1 MSGRLKSGLLIA
13 AVAALILLPLLF
25 VKQPAPGPDGS
36 RAELF
41 KGSDDQASAA
51 IKKLAPA
58 YQPWF
63 SSVFRSRGP
72 EIDSLLFAL
81 QAAIGAGFIG
91 YYIGYSRGRAKNSNR
106 PSDTDRVH

>member
-1 MSGRLKSGLLIA
+1 MSGRFKSGLLIA

-25 VKQPAPGPDGS
+25 VKQPVAGPDGTKT
-36 RAELF
+36 ELF
-41 KGSDDQASAA
+41 KGSDDQAAAA
-51 IKKLAPA
+51 IQKLAPA

-91 YYIGYSRGRAKNSNR
+91 YYIGYSRGRAKTSQKT
-106 PSDTDRVH
+106 DTGRAH